1 MRGISFSLNPALCHE
16 TVDRFAVMPP
26 FLRTPHGILFL
37 FGGLLASVG
46 VFTAF
51 DSGRRLD
58 LETIEFP
65 TSAGDTR
72 FFRPQSP
79 LTPGT
84 ELVRQDGRPLRLNRA
99 SVFKKSDAT
108 MIPVGRDDSDQFTL
122 YVRKP
127 TSEEA
132 APGTIRYLKTA
143 RHQYLVLDSAESPSR
158 P

>member
-1 MRGISFSLNPALCHE
+1 MQGFSFSLNPALWHE
-16 TVDRFAVMPP
+16 TVRRFVVMPP

-37 FGGLLASVG
+37 FGGLLVSVG

-65 TSAGDTR
+65 TSAGDTH
-72 FFRPQSP
+72 FFQPEGE
-79 LTPGT
+79 LTRGR
-84 ELVRQDGRPLRLNRA
+84 ELVRQGGIPLRLDRA
-99 SVFKKSDAT
+99 SVFQKSDAT
-108 MIPVGRDDSDQFTL
+108 MIPAGRDDSDQFTL

-127 TSEEA
+127 TSGEA